1 MNENAPLLIAHD
13 GPITVL
19 TLHRPTVLNALNAA
33 VLDALAQYMERL
45 RHTPKTRAVVIT
57 GSGEKAFCAG
67 ADLNEL
73 AGLDAT
79 AAHDVLARGQSVLRA
94 IERAP
99 VPVIAAV
106 NGLALGGGFELVLAC
121 TFAVM
126 AEDAR
131 LGLPETGLGLMP
143 GFGGTQRLAR
153 AIGTA
158 RAAHVMLTGHRIDAD
173 AAYAQ
178 GLTPVPP
185 VDGDVLGTAVE
196 LARQIATRGPR
207 AVRGVLTALR
217 AGTDQGLDSGL
228 ALETALAA
236 QLTAGAE
243 AAEGIAAFRDHRAPS
258 FADLSASEG
267 TS

>member
-1 MNENAPLLIAHD
+1 MNGDAPLLIAED
-13 GPITVL
+13 GPVTVL
-19 TLHRPTVLNALNAA
+19 TLNRPTVFNALNAS
-33 VLDALAQYMERL
+33 VLDALAQYLERL
-45 RHTPKTRAVVIT
+45 RHTPKTRVVVIT

-73 AGLDAT
+73 AGLNTA
-79 AAHDVLARGQSVLRA
+79 AAHDLLAHGQRVLRSV
-94 IERAP
+94 ERAP

-121 TFAVM
+121 TFAIM
-126 AEDAR
+126 AENAR

-143 GFGGTQRLAR
+143 GYGGTQRLAR

-158 RAAHVMLTGHRIDAD
+158 RAAHMMLTGHRIDAD
-173 AAYAQ
+173 SAYFH

-185 VDGDVLGTAVE
+185 VDGDVPAAAVD
-196 LARQIATRGPR
+196 LAEQIAARGPR
-207 AVRGVLTALR
+207 AVRNVLTAMR

-243 AAEGIAAFRDHRAPS
+243 AAEGIAAFRDHRTPS
-258 FADLSASEG
+258 FADLAPSEG